1 MLIDGFVPKS
11 DVFERHESM
20 VRADAATAYRVI
32 RTLDFARS
40 PVVRG
45 LFLLRGIPA
54 MLRRGQRRNG
64 EIPYTT
70 PHLGLEDVL
79 GFGFV
84 VLAEEPGVEIVLGAV
99 GRFWRPRGD
108 IIRIQPEEFESF
120 DRPGFAKGAMNIRV
134 EPAGDGLT
142 RIVTETRVRCTDAR
156 SRRSFL
162 RYWRVIGPFS
172 ALIRR
177 RMLAMARAAVERPD
191 HGVQERGG

>member
-1 MLIDGFVPKS
+1 MLIDGFLPKP
-11 DVFERHESM
+11 DVIERHESV
-20 VRADAATAYRVI
+20 VRADGDTAYRVI

-45 LFLLRGIPA
+45 LFLLRGIPG
-54 MLRRGQRRNG
+54 MLRHGRRDG

-70 PHLGLEDVL
+70 PHLRLEDVL

-84 VLAEEPGVEIVLGAV
+84 VLAEEPGVEIVLGVV

-108 IIRIQPEEFESF
+108 IIRMQPEEFESF
-120 DRPGFAKGAMNIRV
+120 ARPGFAKGAMNIRV

-142 RIVTETRVRCTDAR
+142 RIATETRVRCTDAR

-162 RYWRVIGPFS
+162 RYWRLIGPFS

-177 RMLAMARAAVERPD
+177 RMLAMAKAAVERRIE
-191 HGVQERGG
+191 GAEERGG

>member
-1 MLIDGFVPKS
+1 MLIDGFLPKP
-11 DVFERHESM
+11 DVIERHESV
-20 VRADAATAYRVI
+20 VRADCDTAYRVI

-45 LFLLRGIPA
+45 LSLLRGIPG
-54 MLRRGQRRNG
+54 MLRRGRRDG

-84 VLAEEPGVEIVLGAV
+84 VLAEEPGVEIVLGVV

-108 IIRIQPEEFESF
+108 IIRMQPEEFESF

-142 RIVTETRVRCTDAR
+142 RIATETRVRCTDAR

-162 RYWRVIGPFS
+162 RYWRLIGPFS

-177 RMLAMARAAVERPD
+177 RMLAMAKAAVERRIE
-191 HGVQERGG
+191 GAEERGG